1 MKNRASA
8 MLFWAALCLS
18 GCDGHLRTL
27 YIAPMGSAAAFGG
40 NGSSVIRIEGKEDVP
55 AIVERVANEL
65 GMQTDPKKEKRWYI
79 RTTDRDSFMLSVEKE
94 PDGAWTIS
102 LGDWPTSARS
112 GQSKSAEE
120 KIRAALREPNKPPLR
135 MPVSGTPAA
144 SASAEATADRGAPVA
159 PPPGAAGR

>member
-8 MLFWAALCLS
+8 ILFWAALCLA

-27 YIAPMGSAAAFGG
+27 YIAPIGNAAALGG

-65 GMQTDPKKEKRWYI
+65 GMQTDPKNERRWYI
-79 RTTDRDSFMLSVEKE
+79 RTTDRDSFMLSVEKV

-112 GQSKSAEE
+112 EQSKSAEE
-120 KIRAALREPNKPPLR
+120 KIRAALREPNKAPLR
-135 MPVSGTPAA
+135 TPSSGTP
-144 SASAEATADRGAPVA
+144 TAGAPVA